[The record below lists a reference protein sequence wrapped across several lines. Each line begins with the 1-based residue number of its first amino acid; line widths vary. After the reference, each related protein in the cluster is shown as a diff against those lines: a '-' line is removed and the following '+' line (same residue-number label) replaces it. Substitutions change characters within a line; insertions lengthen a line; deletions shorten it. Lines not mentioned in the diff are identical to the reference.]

1 MVRRRHSAPAMLS
14 AAVASILF
22 LCGAA
27 AGQAAD
33 DVWAASYD
41 AATGTRYI
49 PLELILGAPW
59 DGKREIAMPR
69 GNFTESAERNPST
82 WSGPSE
88 WQHPDTG
95 AKMMVYDRGRRG
107 VGQKFAVRTD
117 NTAIGRVADSRY
129 GISSC
134 DQEAKY
140 PLGLWTQ
147 GETRQFQYRC
157 WYGSGEKKRERPMTS
172 IITIERID
180 FEFPGSPHAL
190 QVRWILKQAD
200 DPREIDNRVYIF
212 APYKGAVS
220 VR

>member
-1 MVRRRHSAPAMLS
+1 MARRTRSVPAML
-14 AAVASILF
+14 VLVLASILCW
-22 LCGAA
+22 CGATA
-27 AGQAAD
+27 SRAAD
-33 DVWAASYD
+33 DVWSASYD
-41 AATGTRYI
+41 AASGTRYI

-59 DGKREIAMPR
+59 NGKREIAMPR
-69 GNFTESAERNPST
+69 GSFTESVERNPST
-82 WSGPSE
+82 WYGPSE

-95 AKMMVYDRGRRG
+95 AKLMVYDRGRRG

-117 NTAIGRVADSRY
+117 NAAIGRVADSRY

-157 WYGSGEKKRERPMTS
+157 WYGSGEKKRERPTTS

-180 FEFPGSPHAL
+180 FEFAGSPHAL
-190 QVRWILKQAD
+190 QVRWILKHAD
-200 DPREIDNRVYIF
+200 DPREVDNRVYVF
-212 APYKGAVS
+212 APGKGAVA